1 MTDPQREESE
11 SGKFSWWTHVKN
23 MPIAA
28 LSTVYDV
35 LTAKYS
41 LCVSR
46 GCGKSTFSEEYAAS
60 QTGTIIISSAAGY
73 VIHVVG
79 VFVVTKAINGEVA
92 IDYLGDQQ
100 KIFRFYAEKYQ
111 QSAEDDF
118 AYKGAPGESVM
129 LTTTTDDKKLFI
141 AVNYRIV
148 AAAEGDYND
157 LTVAD
162 FQDNRATG
170 TATNADNINDNA
182 PYTYA
187 QMDVVGEYCEIAF
200 SKAYRLNKYRH
211 LGLFPHDGTGRYKV
225 QYFNLTTGAWTDW
238 VTDIPTRLGSW
249 SEWIEG
255 TAIVTTKV
263 RIITTVLD
271 IGASGNF
278 PSEWEMKYE
287 S

>member
-23 MPIAA
+23 IPVAA

-46 GCGKSTFSEEYAAS
+46 GCGKSTFSEEYSAS
-60 QTGTIIISSAAGY
+60 QTGTIIISGAVGY

-92 IDYLGDQQ
+92 IDYVGDIQ

-141 AVNYRIV
+141 AVNYRKV
-148 AAAEGDYND
+148 AAVEADYNN

-162 FQDNRATG
+162 FQANAATG
-170 TATNADNINDNA
+170 TVNYPEYINDA
-182 PYTYA
+182 DIDSHA
-187 QMDVVGEYCEIAF
+187 GFDAVDEYCEIAF
-200 SKAYRLNKYRH
+200 DKAFRLNKYRYIGYLYH
-211 LGLFPHDGTGRYKV
+211 NEDGAYKI
-225 QYFNLTTGAWTDW
+225 QYLNLITGAWTDW
-238 VTDIPTRLGSW
+238 VTNIPTRKYTW
-249 SEWIEG
+249 SDWIAG
-255 TAIVTTKV
+255 TTIVTTKV
-263 RIITTVLD
+263 RIVATALD
-271 IGASGNF
+271 TAYNSNNPYEF
-278 PSEWEMKYE
+278 ELKYE
-287 S
+287 A

>member
-11 SGKFSWWTHVKN
+11 SGKFSWWVHVKN

-46 GCGKSTFSEEYAAS
+46 GCGKSTFSEEYSAS
-60 QTGTIIISSAAGY
+60 QTGTIIISGAVGY

-92 IDYLGDQQ
+92 IDYVGEKQ

-118 AYKGAPGESVM
+118 AYIGAPGESVM

-141 AVNYRIV
+141 AVNYRKV
-148 AAAEGDYND
+148 AAVEADYNN

-162 FQDNRATG
+162 FQANEATG
-170 TATNADNINDNA
+170 TATNPSQINNNNPALGAFFDA
-182 PYTYA
+182 V
-187 QMDVVGEYCEIAF
+187 DEYCEIAF
-200 SKAYRLNKYRH
+200 SKIFRLNKYRYYGH
-211 LGLFPHDGTGRYKV
+211 AYQNEDGEYKI
-225 QYFNLTTGAWTDW
+225 QYFSLITGTWMDW
-238 VTDIPTRLGSW
+238 ITEIPTRLGSW
-249 SEWIEG
+249 SEWLAGDI
-255 TAIVTTKV
+255 IVTTKV
-263 RIITTVLD
+263 RIIATALD
-271 IGASGNF
+271 TYAPGNAGMEF
-278 PSEWEMKYE
+278 EMKYE
-287 S
+287 A